1 MNHIT
6 ALLGFSGG
14 VAACLLVYMALRA
27 KAARTARRRRKRD
40 DRSATDE
47 KSMGAMDRILIVL
60 GLFLLC
66 FIVAMIVIFVKKDGI
81 PDTLVQCVFGACGL
95 EGGIMG
101 WIKTT
106 KDRRQERRWTRQDAR
121 EAERQAA
128 REAARNTYEETE
140 N

>member
-1 MNHIT
+1 MEVMNPIT
-6 ALLGFSGG
+6 AILGFSGG
-14 VAACLLVYMALRA
+14 VVACLLVYMAVKL
-27 KAARTARRRRKRD
+27 KAAETGRRKQMKGD
-40 DRSATDE
+40 KNAGDE
-47 KSMGAMDRILIVL
+47 KGMGAMDRILIVL

-66 FIVAMIVIFVKKDGI
+66 FIVAMTVIYIRMGGI

-106 KDRRQERRWTRQDAR
+106 KDRRRERRWERQDAR
-121 EAERQAA
+121 EA
-128 REAARNTYEETE
+128 ARNVFDGME

>member
-1 MNHIT
+1 MKILT
-6 ALLGFSGG
+6 AALAFFGG
-14 VAACLLVYMALRA
+14 VAACFLFFAVVRLKNAG
-27 KAARTARRRRKRD
+27 KRKRGKP
-40 DRSATDE
+40 SGQTG
-47 KSMGAMDRILIVL
+47 KGMGAMDRILIVL

-66 FIVAMIVIFVKKDGI
+66 FIVAMTVIFIKKDGI

-106 KDRRQERRWTRQDAR
+106 KDRRQERRWARKDAK
-121 EAERQAA
+121 
-128 REAARNTYEETE
+128 EAARNAYEEME